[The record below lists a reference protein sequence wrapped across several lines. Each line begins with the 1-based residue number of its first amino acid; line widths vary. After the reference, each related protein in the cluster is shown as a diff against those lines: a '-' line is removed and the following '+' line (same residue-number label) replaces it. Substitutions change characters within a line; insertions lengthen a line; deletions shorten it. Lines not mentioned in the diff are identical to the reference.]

1 MRSGRVLRISVTD
14 RCDLRCIYC
23 MPEAGVPLVP
33 MADML
38 SYEEIATVARAA
50 MAVGVRRFRLTG
62 GEPLAR
68 RGVVA
73 LVGLLAALGP
83 DDLALTTN
91 GLHLAEFA
99 AGLKAA
105 GLMRVTVSL
114 DTLRRDRFEAITRRT
129 GFDRIF
135 AGLEAART
143 AGLAPIKINTVVIR
157 GVNDDEILDFVRFA
171 RREAVELRFIEL
183 MPTSGLGLECK
194 ELGVWRPALF
204 VKGEEVRARVAAAF
218 GPLTAVP
225 DPGGVAGVFALE
237 DGTRLG
243 FITPVSEPF
252 CRRLRADAARAG
264 RPAEDLPLRPGRDR
278 PAPAA
283 ARGEGRAGRDRGRPR
298 GGVRGQIDLG
308 ARRDRAPLERHVQ
321 DRRVTMKVGI
331 LTVSDK
337 GARGEREDRSGPAV
351 REMIEAAG
359 GEVARTKIVP
369 DERERYPGR
378 PHRLVR
384 RRAGPHPDDRRDGLQ
399 PARLDSGSDEE
410 RHRAR
415 GAGPPRSHAPGRR
428 GEDADGHAQPG
439 RRRHPRLDAHRQP
452 PRERKGRAGEPGRDP
467 ARPAAR
473 GRHPEG
479 RGRGVRAA
487 PPRLSVRGAEAGAI
501 PRAWYND
508 RAH

>member
-1 MRSGRVLRISVTD
+1 LRSGKVLRISVTD

-91 GLHLAEFA
+91 GLHLADFA

-105 GLMRVTVSL
+105 GLRRVTISL

-143 AGLAPIKINTVVIR
+143 AGLAPIKINAVVIR

-171 RREAVELRFIEL
+171 RKEAVELRFIEL
-183 MPTSGLGLECK
+183 MPTSGLSSECK

-204 VKGEEVRARVAAAF
+204 VKGEEVRARIAGAF

-225 DPGGVAGVFALE
+225 DPGGVASLFSLE

-252 CRRLRADAARAG
+252 CRGCERMRLGPDGRLRICLFDRAG
-264 RPAEDLPLRPGRDR
+264 
-278 PAPAA
+278 
-283 ARGEGRAGRDRGRPR
+283 
-298 GGVRGQIDLG
+298 IDL
-308 ARRDRAPLERHVQ
+308 RRLLREGKAGPD
-321 DRRVTMKVGI
+321 GI
-331 LTVSDK
+331 
-337 GARGEREDRSGPAV
+337 AAV
-351 REMIEAAG
+351 LEAAF
-359 GEVARTKIVP
+359 EAKSTW
-369 DERERYPGR
+369 E
-378 PHRLVR
+378 
-384 RRAGPHPDDRRDGLQ
+384 
-399 PARLDSGSDEE
+399 
-410 RHRAR
+410 R
-415 GAGPPRSHAPGRR
+415 GAI
-428 GEDADGHAQPG
+428 EC
-439 RRRHPRLDAHRQP
+439 
-452 PRERKGRAGEPGRDP
+452 
-467 ARPAAR
+467 
-473 GRHPEG
+473 
-479 RGRGVRAA
+479 
-487 PPRLSVRGAEAGAI
+487 LSSDMFRIGG
-501 PRAWYND
+501 
-508 RAH
+508 